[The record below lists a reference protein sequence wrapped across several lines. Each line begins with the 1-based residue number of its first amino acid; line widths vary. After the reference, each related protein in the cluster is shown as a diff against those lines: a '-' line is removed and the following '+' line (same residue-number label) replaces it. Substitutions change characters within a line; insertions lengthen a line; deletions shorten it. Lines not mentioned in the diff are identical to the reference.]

1 MTPFSIIIV
10 LSLVF
15 LPFTSH
21 AEDLDKGPLELI
33 TAAEAAAPDLPS
45 SESYIEISREGDDGP
60 IIELNAP
67 QIGNP
72 AKSPLTID
80 VTFLQNKGKDIDLST
95 FKAEYLKFITIDLTS
110 RIKPYVT
117 KDGIHTKDT
126 KLPSGTHSIR
136 ITIGDKSGAITKR
149 VFTVEV
155 L

>member
-45 SESYIEISREGDDGP
+45 SESYFEISREGDDGP

-80 VTFLQNKGKDIDLST
+80 VTFLPGGERLAFLFGARVTRGDDEL
-95 FKAEYLKFITIDLTS
+95 AGAHS
-110 RIKPYVT
+110 RIKPHV
-117 KDGIHTKDT
+117 
-126 KLPSGTHSIR
+126 
-136 ITIGDKSGAITKR
+136 
-149 VFTVEV
+149 
-155 L
+155 